1 MTTRLGTIQS
11 PADIKQLTVP
21 ELESL
26 AQEIRERLIVS
37 LSRSG
42 GHLGPNLGVVEL
54 TLAMHYVFS
63 TPEDK
68 FVFDVSHQA
77 YIHKLLTGRESR
89 FDSIRQS
96 GGLNGFMLRS
106 ESEHDSYGAGHAGT
120 ALSAA
125 LGMAV
130 ARDLAGGTEH
140 IVALAGDAAFTN
152 GISFEALNNIADQT
166 RRLIVVLNDNEWS
179 IDRNVGAIARILHK
193 IVTNKNVTSLH
204 SGATKLVE
212 RIGGKAAKQAVRRA
226 EEAAKG
232 MMFPSSFFED
242 FGLTYYGPLD
252 GHNIGLLIETF
263 EFLKQQDRPV
273 LLHAITEKGRGFAP
287 ALAGQKKFHGLG
299 PYDPETGHTHQGG
312 QPTYSEV
319 FANTLIKLADA
330 DSQVVAITA
339 AMPNGTAL
347 DLFRPHHPQR
357 YFDVGIAEEHA
368 VIFAAG
374 MATRGFRP
382 FCAIYSTFLQR
393 AFDPIVHDVCLQNLP
408 VVFCMDR
415 GSLSGDD
422 GATHHGL
429 FDISYLRPIPNIV
442 HMVPTDEDE
451 LADML
456 ETARLHGGPSAIRYP
471 RGAGPGVALKPQPQ
485 AIPIGEAKLVH
496 LTPSLAY
503 SGNGAGLGPANGS
516 GLGSGPGLSTST
528 GTGLGTVLGNGS
540 GLGIGTGI
548 NTALGNGS
556 GLGTGPGLSTGLGKG
571 SGLAPANAAPA
582 KPAEI
587 AILGLGALLPMAL
600 QLAARLESWGFT
612 TAVINPR
619 FAKPLDRTL
628 LLRHGRHAAAVVT
641 FEDHVLAG
649 GFGSAVLEELS
660 AAGLAT
666 PVIRI
671 GWPDRFIE
679 HGKLDE
685 LRARHGVTVEAALR
699 QLESILRTLPR
710 RRPQAVASR

>member
-1 MTTRLGTIQS
+1 MPTRLGTIQS
-11 PADIKQLTVP
+11 PADIKQLSIP

-37 LSRSG
+37 LSKTG

-54 TLAMHYVFS
+54 TLALHYVFS
-63 TPEDK
+63 TPQDK

-77 YIHKLLTGRESR
+77 YVHKLLTGREPR
-89 FDSIRQS
+89 FDTIRQG
-96 GGLNGFMLRS
+96 GGLNGFMLRT

-140 IVALAGDAAFTN
+140 VVALAGDAAFTN
-152 GISFEALNNIADQT
+152 GITFEALNNIAGQT

-179 IDRNVGAIARILHK
+179 IDRNVGSIAKYLHK
-193 IVTNKNVTSLH
+193 IVTNHHVTSLH
-204 SGATKLVE
+204 EGATRLVE

-232 MMFPSSFFED
+232 MVFPSSFFEE
-242 FGLTYYGPLD
+242 FGLVYYGPLD

-273 LLHAITEKGRGFAP
+273 LLHAITQKGRGFQP
-287 ALAGQKKFHGLG
+287 ALDGQKKFHGLG
-299 PYDPETGHTHQGG
+299 PYDPETGHTHSAG

-319 FANTLIKLADA
+319 FANTLVKLADQ
-330 DSQVVAITA
+330 DDKVVAITA

-347 DLFRPHHPQR
+347 DLFRPHHPTR

-374 MATRGFRP
+374 MATRGYKP

-393 AFDPIVHDVCLQNLP
+393 AFDPVIHDVCLQNLP

-442 HMVPTDEDE
+442 HMVPSDEDE

-456 ETARLHGGPSAIRYP
+456 LTAKLHPGPSAIRYP
-471 RGAGPGVALKPQPQ
+471 RGVGPGIALKPTPQP
-485 AIPIGEAKLVH
+485 
-496 LTPSLAY
+496 LA
-503 SGNGAGLGPANGS
+503 
-516 GLGSGPGLSTST
+516 
-528 GTGLGTVLGNGS
+528 
-540 GLGIGTGI
+540 IGT
-548 NTALGNGS
+548 
-556 GLGTGPGLSTGLGKG
+556 
-571 SGLAPANAAPA
+571 A
-582 KPAEI
+582 KVVREGDEI
-587 AILGLGALLPMAL
+587 AIFGLGALLPLAQ
-600 QLAARLESWGFT
+600 QLAERLSERGYSA
-612 TAVINPR
+612 AVINPR
-619 FAKPLDRTL
+619 FVKPLDRDTL
-628 LLRHGRHAAAVVT
+628 LHYARTATAVVT

-649 GFGSAVLEELS
+649 GFGSAVLEELEL
-660 AAGLAT
+660 AAIST

-671 GWPDRFIE
+671 GWPDQFIE
-679 HGKLDE
+679 HGKVDD
-685 LRARHGVTVEAALR
+685 LRARYGITVEAALAR
-699 QLESILRTLPR
+699 LQPLLRTMPR
-710 RRPQAVASR
+710 RRPKAVAVG